1 MIKKQETPEGVK
13 HEKPKVIK
21 ETSNDYEVSSL
32 GLVPSGET
40 LKQVTA
46 PHQGGEGD
54 LLVILGK
61 VTGDPCIG
69 QMFLLDLLQST
80 EL

>member
-61 VTGDPCIG
+61 VTVDTP
-69 QMFLLDLLQST
+69 QPVLSNSRPQFLC
-80 EL
+80 